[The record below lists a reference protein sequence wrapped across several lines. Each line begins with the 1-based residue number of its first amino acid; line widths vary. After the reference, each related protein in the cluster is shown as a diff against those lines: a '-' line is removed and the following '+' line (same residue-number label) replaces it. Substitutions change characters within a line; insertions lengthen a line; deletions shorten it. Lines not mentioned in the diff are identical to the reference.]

1 MIDCSFESCNI
12 WKGFYLVTKPDQKEA
27 EDCHGILHKG
37 VWRSEVSEAGPL
49 QKVSKMG
56 TNQLNTTDPFLQTF
70 LCLGKVS
77 FLGNKTM
84 FVEHPMSPSARW
96 LLIL

>member
-12 WKGFYLVTKPDQKEA
+12 WKGFYLVTKLVQKEA

-56 TNQLNTTDPFLQTF
+56 TNNHTKSAEYYGSMFAKFTKLY
-70 LCLGKVS
+70 
-77 FLGNKTM
+77 
-84 FVEHPMSPSARW
+84 FVE
-96 LLIL
+96 